1 MRQIVSCNSEKR
13 PHWVGDGFPLR
24 SPLSAERSAA
34 AASPFLLLDFAG
46 PHHFGPMAGA
56 PRGVGAHPHKGFETV
71 TLVSHGEVEHRDS
84 TVAGGV
90 IGPGDVQWMTAGSGI
105 LHQEYHPADVTARG
119 GAFEMVQLWVNLA
132 AKHKSAAP
140 GYQNMTRDLIPA
152 VTEGAAQIRVIAGRC
167 H

>member
-1 MRQIVSCNSEKR
+1 M
-13 PHWVGDGFPLR
+13 
-24 SPLSAERSAA
+24 
-34 AASPFLLLDFAG
+34 
-46 PHHFGPMAGA
+46 
-56 PRGVGAHPHKGFETV
+56 GFETV

-84 TVAGGV
+84 TGAGGV
-90 IGPGDVQWMTAGSGI
+90 IRPGDVQWMTAGSGI
-105 LHQEYHPADVTARG
+105 LHQEYHSPDVTARG

-132 AKHKSAAP
+132 AKHKCAAP